1 MKNGKNIKEVLTAN
15 FDAIVDAMHDDL
27 LISDGQG
34 TVLRVSPTFENEYGI
49 KKELAVGRTVYDL
62 EREGY
67 FRPSVIAKVIQKRE
81 KITMQ
86 QKTNRDRSIVV
97 TATPVFDSEENLQL
111 VVSFSRDITEILEL
125 RKSYSQLENKIEQYT
140 EEINKLRQR
149 AALEDGVIGQS
160 IQIKKILDTI
170 HRVANFDANILFL
183 GPSGVGK
190 TMMAKTV
197 HQQSKRSG
205 GPFIDIN
212 CAAIPENLLE
222 SELFGY
228 EKGSFTGA
236 NTEGKVGLIE
246 LADGGTL
253 LLDEISEMPLNL
265 QAKLLKVIQD
275 KTLVRVGGRQELKVD
290 FRLIAAS
297 NQDLEDLSNRGKFR
311 RDLFYRLNVIKID
324 IPPLSERTD
333 DIIPLTRHFLNEN
346 NKKYGL
352 NKKIHPLAVEVMLSY
367 SWPGNV
373 RELANVVERATMTS
387 EGEFI
392 TVRHLPEEMLKIK
405 DVPWNQSDL
414 EVEEQGLEQAV
425 AEFEGKIIKNAYE
438 KYRTTVGVAK
448 ALKISQSTAFRK
460 ISRYIK

>member
-67 FRPSVIAKVIQKRE
+67 FRPSVITKVIQKRE

-333 DIIPLTRHFLNEN
+333 DIIPLTRYFLNEN